1 MVLTIDTTLGW
12 RWAAITTS
20 TPADQNAVPCFVL
33 RYFRLI
39 AGDLPNGARC
49 ITLTG
54 VSSHREI
61 VRESRRLYRR
71 LGATDPI
78 RIACGEGRPLVE
90 VNLRLSAICLE
101 PYTDRK
107 CCAAL
112 CSNQSRTGLKA
123 VVVVEVLE
131 RSGAMDCP

>member
-1 MVLTIDTTLGW
+1 MVLTIDATLGR

-33 RYFRLI
+33 WYFRLI
-39 AGDLPNGARC
+39 AGDLPNGARY

-71 LGATDPI
+71 LGARDPI
-78 RIACGEGRPLVE
+78 RIACGEGRPLLKSTCIFRRSALSLIQTGNV
-90 VNLRLSAICLE
+90 VLRFV
-101 PYTDRK
+101 
-107 CCAAL
+107 
-112 CSNQSRTGLKA
+112 RTKVGL
-123 VVVVEVLE
+123 
-131 RSGAMDCP
+131 D